1 MRVSGYRNR
10 LLNALAPADLALL
23 SQHLRPVRFEQRQE
37 MEVPD
42 RPIRHA
48 YFMDEGIASVVAGS
62 GTARAEIGMIGREG
76 VTALAVVM
84 GNHKSPHAIFM
95 QSTGTAWSIET
106 DALRS
111 ALDASA
117 GLQSVLLR
125 YVQVFLLQT
134 AQTAVANARLKLEA
148 RLARWLLMAQDRM
161 ERADI
166 PMTHE
171 FLSVMLGVRRAGISE
186 TLAVLEAANAIHAR
200 RGQIVIRDRQ
210 ILKQRAGDLYGVPEA
225 EYERLIAKPV

>member
-1 MRVSGYRNR
+1 M
-10 LLNALAPADLALL
+10 LNALAPADLALL
-23 SQHLRPVRFEQRQE
+23 RSHLRPVKFEQRQE
-37 MEVPD
+37 MEAPD

-62 GTARAEIGMIGREG
+62 PDGGVEIGMIGREG

-84 GNHKSPHAIFM
+84 GNHKSPHATFM
-95 QSTGTAWSIET
+95 QSSGSAWSIET
-106 DALRS
+106 DALRT
-111 ALDASA
+111 ALAASA
-117 GLQSVLLR
+117 GLQTLLLR
-125 YVQVFLLQT
+125 YAQVFLLQT

-161 ERADI
+161 DRPDI

-171 FLSVMLGVRRAGISE
+171 FLSVMLGVRRAGITD
-186 TLAVLEAANAIHAR
+186 TLAVLEAAKAIHAR

-225 EYERLIAKPV
+225 EYQRLIARPIKPT